1 MSKNSI
7 PKIFFFNIGILALM
21 LGLFEIG
28 ARIFSNA
35 IFFGN
40 SKHLFDHRNKN
51 YVTNCKSCE
60 ATSFGAKIY
69 TNSDGFRVSHL
80 GAKASNNEEKK
91 IVIIGDSL
99 GFGPGV
105 EFNTTF
111 QGLLS
116 NSYSDYQFVNRSV
129 IGHALDQH
137 LETANLITKNPERIE
152 KVYLIYC
159 LNDLSNI
166 SSSQIKKSSTQKV
179 NNLDIQWGTL
189 LKNQRLLFKINHLLR
204 TRSIL
209 YIDLKG
215 KLSSPQERYFFAD
228 LKSYSEKRNESN
240 INKLNEIHEVLKSN
254 GIKLTVIISPYEYQ
268 VREGSRNNSLLIPQK
283 ILSNYMEERKINYIN
298 AYKNFI
304 GYGGNSKDLFLP
316 YDPMHYSEKGHK
328 IIFDVIDQDLKNSVR
343 HQK

>member
-7 PKIFFFNIGILALM
+7 TKIIFFNIGILALM
-21 LGLFEIG
+21 LGLLEIG

-40 SKHLFDHRNKN
+40 SKHLFDHEKKN
-51 YVTNCKSCE
+51 YLTNCKSCE

-80 GAKASNNEEKK
+80 NAKVSNNKEKK

-105 EFNTTF
+105 KFNNTF

-116 NSYSDYQFVNRSV
+116 RSYSNYQFVNRSV

-137 LETANLITKNPERIE
+137 LETANIITKNPERVK
-152 KVYLIYC
+152 KVYLLYC

-166 SSSQIKKSSTQKV
+166 SSSDIEKSSNKKG
-179 NNLDIQWGTL
+179 NNLNIELVSL
-189 LKNQRLLFKINHLLR
+189 LKKQPFISKMNHLLR

-209 YIDLKG
+209 YMDLKG
-215 KLSSPQERYFFAD
+215 KLSYPQKRYFLKD
-228 LKSYSEKRNESN
+228 LKNYSEKGIVSN
-240 INKLNEIHEVLKSN
+240 INKLNEIYELLNSN

-268 VREGSRNNSLLIPQK
+268 VREGSRNSTLLIPQK
-283 ILSNYMEERKINYIN
+283 ILSNYMEERKIDYIN

-304 GYGGNSKDLFLP
+304 EYKGNSKDLFLP

-328 IIFDVIDQDLKNSVR
+328 KIFDIINQDLKNSV
-343 HQK
+343 K